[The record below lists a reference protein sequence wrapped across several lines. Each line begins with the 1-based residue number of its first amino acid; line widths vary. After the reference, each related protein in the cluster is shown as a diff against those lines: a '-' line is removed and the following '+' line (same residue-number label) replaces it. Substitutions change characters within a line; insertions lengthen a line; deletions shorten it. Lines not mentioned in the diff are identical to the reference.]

1 MSDGLPSRVVSPLD
15 VVLLVVTGLLAGG
28 VNAIAGGGTL
38 IMFPALVAT
47 GMPTLNAAVTNSV
60 ALWPGYVGNVVSL
73 GPQVRHESLARWP
86 LAIYAVLGSLI
97 GSALLL
103 GAPEGTVDLVIPIL
117 VLGASLVLAFQ
128 PRLRARLG
136 GADHDRP
143 LVIGLS
149 VVGVGIYGGFFQGAL
164 GVILLAV
171 LGIALSAPL
180 AVINA
185 IKGVL
190 QLVIVS
196 TNVVVFSIFGPVN
209 WAVAAL
215 VAPASLVGG
224 VIGGR
229 FSRRADET
237 ILRRCVIAFGVT
249 VGLWLAIRALI

>member
-1 MSDGLPSRVVSPLD
+1 MTPVD
-15 VVLLVVTGLLAGG
+15 VVLLVVAGLVAGG

-47 GMPTLNAAVTNSV
+47 GMPTVSAAVTNAV
-60 ALWPGYVGNVVSL
+60 ALWPGYVGNVASL
-73 GPQVRHESLARWP
+73 GPQARKESLACWP

-103 GAPEGTVDLVIPIL
+103 AAPPGTVDVVIPVL

-128 PRLRARLG
+128 PKLRARLGG

-143 LVIGLS
+143 MVIALA

-171 LGIALSAPL
+171 LGIALSAPI
-180 AVINA
+180 AVTNA
-185 IKGVL
+185 IKGML
-190 QLVIVS
+190 QLVVVS
-196 TNVVVFSIFGPVN
+196 TNVVVFSLFGPVD

-215 VAPASLVGG
+215 VAPASLLGG

-229 FSRRADET
+229 FARRADAT
-237 ILRRCVIAFGVT
+237 VLRRCVVVFGIA
-249 VGLWLAIRALI
+249 VGLWLAVRALV

>member
-1 MSDGLPSRVVSPLD
+1 VSPVD
-15 VVLLVVTGLLAGG
+15 AVLLIIAGLVAGG

-47 GMPTLNAAVTNSV
+47 GLPTVNAAVTNAV
-60 ALWPGYVGNVVSL
+60 ALWPGYVGNVASL
-73 GPQVRHESLARWP
+73 GPQARRESIARWP
-86 LAIYAVLGSLI
+86 LAIYAVVGSLI

-103 GAPEGTVDLVIPIL
+103 GASKSTVDLVIPIL

-136 GADHDRP
+136 ARADHDRP
-143 LVIGLS
+143 VVIALC

-180 AVINA
+180 AVVNA
-185 IKGVL
+185 LKGML
-190 QLVIVS
+190 QLVVVS
-196 TNVVVFSIFGPVN
+196 TNVVIFSIFGPVD

-215 VAPASLVGG
+215 VAPASLLGG
-224 VIGGR
+224 VIGGH
-229 FSRRADET
+229 FARRADDSV
-237 ILRRCVIAFGVT
+237 LRRCVVVFGLA
-249 VGLWLAIRALI
+249 VGLWLGVRALV